1 MNKLLFVIISVFM
14 ISCNTNNEEATAQQT
29 VIDKVSASETYK
41 NYVAAY
47 NDYVSCKQERP
58 TLTQQYMDKQITD
71 VEFKDALTRNGKMCA
86 IKKDIFNRYYRLLQA
101 EFDKEAEAY
110 EIKEEWFL

>member
-1 MNKLLFVIISVFM
+1 MKKFLLIIVCIIAS
-14 ISCNTNNEEATAQQT
+14 SCNTNSEEAAAQQ
-29 VIDKVSASETYK
+29 VIIDKVSASETYK

-71 VEFKDALTRNGKMCA
+71 VEFKEALTRNGKMCT

-101 EFDKEAEAY
+101 EFDKEAAAY
-110 EIKEEWFL
+110 EIKEE